1 MRMSDWSSD
10 VCSSDLGGYREIVL
24 TGVDVTSFGG
34 DLPGRPTLGQMMR
47 RLLALVPELERLRL
61 SSVDPVEIDD
71 DLFRLL
77 ADEPRLMPH
86 LHLSLQ
92 AGDDMVLK
100 RMKRRHLR
108 DDVIRLVERVRALRP
123 DVAFGADVIAGFPT
137 ESDAMFANTERLLG
151 DLGIQHLHV
160 FPYSPRPGKIG
171 RAHV

>member
-77 ADEPRLMPH
+77 ADAPRLMPH

-100 RMKRRHLR
+100 RMKPRPLS
-108 DDVIRLVERVRALRP
+108 DDLTPRGEEVRALRP
-123 DVAFGADVIAGFPT
+123 AGGFGRTRGAA
-137 ESDAMFANTERLLG
+137 
-151 DLGIQHLHV
+151 
-160 FPYSPRPGKIG
+160 
-171 RAHV
+171 

>member
-108 DDVIRLVERVRALRP
+108 DDRSEEHTSELQSLMRISYA
-123 DVAFGADVIAGFPT
+123 
-137 ESDAMFANTERLLG
+137 
-151 DLGIQHLHV
+151 V
-160 FPYSPRPGKIG
+160 FCLKKKTSHNQPQVVSP
-171 RAHV
+171 HY